1 MNPVINPAY
10 EHFCQKCE
18 CLGQATINGV
28 TADLFFCA
36 ETVIAH
42 FSDQPEDYVA
52 THISHLNAFCNVFLL
67 AAFRLHLDGQGLEP
81 EYIPALHPV
90 QPLKS

>member
-1 MNPVINPAY
+1 MDPVINPRY
-10 EHFCQKCE
+10 EHFCQNCE

-36 ETVIAH
+36 DTVIAH
-42 FSDQPEDYVA
+42 FSDRPDDYVA

-67 AAFRLHLDGQGLEP
+67 AAFRLHLDKQGFEP
-81 EYIPALHPV
+81 EYIPAGRPV
-90 QPLKS
+90 ESVKS

>member
-1 MNPVINPAY
+1 MEPVINPRY
-10 EHFCQKCE
+10 EHFCATCE

-28 TADLFFCA
+28 TADLFFCSG
-36 ETVIAH
+36 TVIAH

-52 THISHLNAFCNVFLL
+52 THIGHLTAFCNVFLL
-67 AAFRLHLDGQGLEP
+67 AAFRLHLDKQGLTP

-90 QPLKS
+90 QALRS